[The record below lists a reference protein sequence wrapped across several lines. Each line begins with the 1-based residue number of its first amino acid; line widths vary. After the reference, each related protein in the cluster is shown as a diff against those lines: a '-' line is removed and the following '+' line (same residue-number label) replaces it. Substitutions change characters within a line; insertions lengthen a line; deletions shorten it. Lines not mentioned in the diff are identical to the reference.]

1 MSLSRTTS
9 RLLIAIA
16 VGLVV
21 TAGPG
26 TAYAQDSLARAKDFY
41 AAAAYE
47 EALSVLQRLN
57 ANPSTD
63 KNEVAAY
70 QVFCLV
76 ALGRSDEAKKTAESL
91 VRTDPLYKLSDK
103 EASPRV
109 RAFFE
114 DVRRPL
120 LPQIVKQMYNQAKD
134 AYDRKDH
141 DAAAK
146 DFDRTIALI
155 DEIGVGTDRALSDL
169 RTLAGGFRDLA
180 KAAKPAPAPPPTLPA
195 AGPEANGAATGS
207 TGAGTPVPLAPPPA
221 KPSGPEAEPTYGP
234 KDTDVTRPIAI
245 QRNMPEWRPTAVE
258 AMMDFRGSIEL
269 LVGTNGKVISAA
281 ITDSI
286 HPQYDNQLKT
296 AALSWTFKPA
306 LKNGKPVR
314 YRYALDIQLK
324 K

>member
-9 RLLIAIA
+9 RLLIATV
-16 VGLVV
+16 VGLSV
-21 TAGPG
+21 TAVPR
-26 TAYAQDSLARAKDFY
+26 TAGAQDSLARAKDFY

-76 ALGRSDEAKKTAESL
+76 ALGRSDEAKKTIESL
-91 VRTDPLYKLSDK
+91 VRTDPLYKLSDAQ
-103 EASPRV
+103 ASPRV

-120 LPQIVKQMYNQAKD
+120 LPQIVKQTYNQAKD
-134 AYDRKDH
+134 AYDRKEH
-141 DAAAK
+141 EAAAK

-155 DEIGVGTDRALSDL
+155 DEIGAGNDRALTDL
-169 RTLAGGFRDLA
+169 RTLASGFRDLA
-180 KAAKPAPAPPPTLPA
+180 KAAKPAPPPAPAPQLTA
-195 AGPEANGAATGS
+195 EANGAAAGN

-234 KDTDVTRPIAI
+234 KDADVTRPVAI
-245 QRNMPEWRPTAVE
+245 QRTMPEWRPTAVE
-258 AMMDFRGSIEL
+258 SMMDFRGSIEL
-269 LVGTNGKVISAA
+269 LVGANGKVISAA

-286 HPQYDNQLKT
+286 HPGYDNQLKT
-296 AALSWTFKPA
+296 AVLSWTFKPA